1 MMSFIN
7 TVECVSVPVVND
19 MDTETEE
26 EEFMVYVAG
35 VTQRVFSNDID
46 FLNINVPE
54 NASIFIP
61 PSDGKIILLVH

>member
-1 MMSFIN
+1 MSFIN
-7 TVECVSVPVVND
+7 TVECVSVPVVID

-54 NASIFIP
+54 NASIFIA